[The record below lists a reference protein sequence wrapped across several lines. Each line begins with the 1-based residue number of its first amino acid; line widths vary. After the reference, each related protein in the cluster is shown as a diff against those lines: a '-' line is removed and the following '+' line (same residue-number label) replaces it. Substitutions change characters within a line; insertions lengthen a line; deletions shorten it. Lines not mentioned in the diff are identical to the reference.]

1 MYKQWW
7 GRFKIQQQTSGRL
20 RAKIM
25 LRRAC
30 VCSFVL
36 LRAALGFVV
45 SPAGL
50 SRSAGSPALH
60 AAAGVHA
67 GLGIDHRAPVR
78 GWAVPLMSAQ
88 LQVAPEAAA
97 GSAVNLY
104 DVAVVGAGPAGL
116 ALSAHLG
123 ERGLRVVTI
132 DPTINKEAWIP
143 NYGVWLDE
151 IEPLGLRDCLMTQW
165 PVATV
170 LMGGPSGDEKI
181 TLNRPYARM
190 DRKKFKEHMRKR
202 CEESGVRL
210 EAAPAK
216 DATHD
221 AAGTTLVIG
230 EGDAATSVRCK
241 LLVDCSGFGKAYVKF
256 DEGREPGWQ
265 IP

>member
-1 MYKQWW
+1 M
-7 GRFKIQQQTSGRL
+7 IL
-20 RAKIM
+20 
-25 LRRAC
+25 LRAC
-30 VCSFVL
+30 VCSFLL

-50 SRSAGSPALH
+50 ARSVGSPALR
-60 AAAGVHA
+60 AAAG
-67 GLGIDHRAPVR
+67 LRTRLPVR
-78 GWAVPLMSAQ
+78 GWAPRMSAQ
-88 LQVAPEAAA
+88 LQVSPEAAA
-97 GSAVNLY
+97 GSVVDLY

-123 ERGLRVVTI
+123 ERGLKVVTI
-132 DPTINKEAWIP
+132 DPTINKESWVP

-202 CEESGVRL
+202 CEKSGVRL

-216 DATHD
+216 EATHD
-221 AAGTTLVIG
+221 TAGTNLVIG
-230 EGDAATSVRCK
+230 EGDTATSVRCK

-256 DEGREPGWQ
+256 EEGREPGWQ
-265 IP
+265 IPESRETG